1 MAATGWLDG
10 AVRACM
16 APLAQAD
23 ERLVALGWAAHVTVD
38 AATARGRLSHRRTRE
53 GRPRTAPSPSV
64 AVT

>member
-16 APLAQAD
+16 APLVQAD

-38 AATARGRLSHRRTRE
+38 VATARGRLSLGAR
-53 GRPRTAPSPSV
+53 GGV
-64 AVT
+64 ARAQRLLPL